1 MRRRSDFS
9 TPSST
14 LAVVCL
20 LDYSHPG
27 GCGVVSPVNTGQ
39 YQVLNIPQINPL
51 ITNLNFCPDP
61 SPTPLQF
68 TKSVNDNSLDEYMDG
83 WMEYYAAVKK
93 HNVTDECLVR
103 REDVV
108 S

>member
-27 GCGVVSPVNTGQ
+27 GSGVVSPVNTGQ
-39 YQVLNIPQINPL
+39 YQVLNIPQINPF
-51 ITNLNFCPDP
+51 IADLNFF
-61 SPTPLQF
+61 PTPPQF
-68 TKSVNDNSLDEYMDG
+68 TKSVNNNSLDEYMDG